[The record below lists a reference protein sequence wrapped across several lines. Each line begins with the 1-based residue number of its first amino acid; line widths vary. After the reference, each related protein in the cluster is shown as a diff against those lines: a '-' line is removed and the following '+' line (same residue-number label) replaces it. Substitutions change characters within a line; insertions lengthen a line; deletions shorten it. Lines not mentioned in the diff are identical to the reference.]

1 MTDSCNNRIRVAI
14 IGAGG
19 KMGEIAE
26 KALSLSLTHTLVAR
40 IEREDNLEEVLQKTA
55 PDIAI
60 ELTSHVSVLA
70 NAQTIIKNNIHPIIG
85 SSGLLAAQIEELKTL
100 CHTKAL
106 GGLIMP
112 NFSLGMAFINKI
124 SRELEAYYDDFSI
137 IEFHHRQK
145 KDKPSGTARY
155 TADILSVPEVEI
167 ASVRSNGFLAKQQ
180 LYINSLDERI
190 IIDHESFNRDSFI
203 PGIQISLKKVM
214 GLKELVVG
222 LENII

>member
-1 MTDSCNNRIRVAI
+1 MADSSNKIKVAI

-19 KMGEIAE
+19 KMGQIAE
-26 KALSLSLTHTLVAR
+26 KALSMLSTHTVVAKVG
-40 IEREDNLEEVLQKTA
+40 REDNLELVLQKTA

-70 NAQTIIKNNIHPIIG
+70 NTQTIIKNNVHPVIG
-85 SSGLLAAQIEELKTL
+85 SSGLLAAQIEELKIL
-100 CHTKAL
+100 CHKKAL

-112 NFSLGMAFINKI
+112 NFSLGMAFMNKVA
-124 SRELEAYYDDFSI
+124 RELEPYFDDFSI

-145 KDKPSGTARY
+145 KDKPSGTAGY
-155 TADILSVPEVEI
+155 TAGILSVPEVEI
-167 ASVRSNGFLAKQQ
+167 ASIRSNGFLAKQQ

-203 PGIQISLKKVM
+203 PGIQLSLKMVM
-214 GLKELVVG
+214 DLRELVVG
-222 LENII
+222 LENIL